1 VVERF
6 PAHGSALLVG
16 GFLFESRRVS
26 VGVPEVIA
34 ICLGLLEAV
43 AQVRLVGAEYR
54 FEGQPA
60 EADLSLAADP
70 VLRGIYESDLRR
82 IPVAPVELVE
92 VFVVSV
98 RSMFRSNRFCL
109 PCLLLSTA
117 AETKLQRQSA
127 ARKGDYRD

>member
-1 VVERF
+1 
-6 PAHGSALLVG
+6 VG
-16 GFLFESRRVS
+16 DFLFELRRVS

-34 ICLGLLEAV
+34 MLALPEAV
-43 AQVRLVGAEYR
+43 AQVRVVGAEYR
-54 FEGQPA
+54 FEAQPA
-60 EADLSLAADP
+60 EADLSLEADP
-70 VLRGIYESDLRR
+70 GLRGIYESDLRR

-92 VFVVSV
+92 LFVVSV

-109 PCLLLSTA
+109 PCLQLSTE

>member
-1 VVERF
+1 MLKLR
-6 PAHGSALLVG
+6 
-16 GFLFESRRVS
+16 
-26 VGVPEVIA
+26 
-34 ICLGLLEAV
+34 EAV
-43 AQVRLVGAEYR
+43 AQVRVAGAEHR
-54 FEGQPA
+54 SEVQPA

-82 IPVAPVELVE
+82 IPEAPVELAE
-92 VFVVSV
+92 VFVASV

>member
-1 VVERF
+1 MR
-6 PAHGSALLVG
+6 
-16 GFLFESRRVS
+16 
-26 VGVPEVIA
+26 
-34 ICLGLLEAV
+34 LGLLEEV
-43 AQVRLVGAEYR
+43 AQAPVVEAEYQY
-54 FEGQPA
+54 EGEQEEA
-60 EADLSLAADP
+60 ELNLAADP

-82 IPVAPVELVE
+82 IPVVPVELVE

>member
-1 VVERF
+1 MPASSVPVRVVEQF
-6 PAHGSALLVG
+6 PARGFALQVG

-43 AQVRLVGAEYR
+43 AQVRVVGAEYR
-54 FEGQPA
+54 FETQPA

-82 IPVAPVELVE
+82 IPVVPVELVE

-98 RSMFRSNRFCL
+98 RSMFRSNRFC
-109 PCLLLSTA
+109 
-117 AETKLQRQSA
+117 
-127 ARKGDYRD
+127 